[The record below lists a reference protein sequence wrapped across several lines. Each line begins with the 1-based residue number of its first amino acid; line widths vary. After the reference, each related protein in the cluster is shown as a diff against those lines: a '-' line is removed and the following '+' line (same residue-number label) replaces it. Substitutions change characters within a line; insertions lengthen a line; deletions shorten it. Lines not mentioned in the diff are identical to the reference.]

1 MKQKKKPASSSTI
14 NKALVLLETAHQ
26 AIEQQHN
33 YNLAEVWLGE
43 YFERLPKKLLDQ
55 RIAKNIYDGLREQQ
69 KDLILAG
76 IEAEIERLRILKVK
90 ELRKKII
97 RA

>member
-1 MKQKKKPASSSTI
+1 MKRKKKPANITS
-14 NKALVLLETAHQ
+14 KLLVLLDTAHQ

-33 YNLAEVWLGE
+33 YNLAEVWIGE
-43 YFERLPKKLLDQ
+43 YFEKLPKKLLDQ
-55 RIAKNIYDGLREQQ
+55 RIAKNIYDGLRDKQR
-69 KDLILAG
+69 DLFLAG

-90 ELRKKII
+90 ELRNKII